1 MEIPLLH
8 LINNDPVMTNQHSSY
23 SSLLEVPKYVFDQN
37 EVWGATA
44 MILSEFKMLML
55 AELSK

>member
-1 MEIPLLH
+1 
-8 LINNDPVMTNQHSSY
+8 MTNQHSSY

-37 EVWGATA
+37 EVWEATA